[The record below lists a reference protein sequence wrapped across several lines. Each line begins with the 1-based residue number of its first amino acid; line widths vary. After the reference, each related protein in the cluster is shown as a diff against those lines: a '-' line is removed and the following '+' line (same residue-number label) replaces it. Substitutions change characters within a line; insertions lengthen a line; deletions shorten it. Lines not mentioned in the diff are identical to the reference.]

1 MNTLYNHPTLSHKN
15 QGMQISGE
23 VITRILKVD
32 LRSDQMIK
40 DFFSKLK
47 KKTHGFS
54 TEKKKK
60 KTEKRRCFVAC
71 SQEENFLM
79 QLFNKHYQKS
89 KKQSCRGWWLHP
101 GKHSCIPEHCEKPV
115 SYKELMTTLNKAEVM
130 YQPAQGDFPYS
141 HSCC

>member
-1 MNTLYNHPTLSHKN
+1 MD
-15 QGMQISGE
+15 
-23 VITRILKVD
+23 V
-32 LRSDQMIK
+32 RSDQMIK
-40 DFFSKLK
+40 DFFFQIIKR
-47 KKTHGFS
+47 THIAFLL
-54 TEKKKK
+54 EKKKK
-60 KTEKRRCFVAC
+60 KEKAREKRRCFVAC

-101 GKHSCIPEHCEKPV
+101 GKHNCIPELCEEPV

-141 HSCC
+141 HRCC